1 MLKYIKIPEKR
12 KRCNIIYP
20 LHAIYYLLTPKVSS
34 MSENIIIVLIGISTL
49 LGATGLAALLWGVK
63 TGQFDDKSK
72 FIDAARFDN
81 EEELR
86 DAVMMEEKQK
96 ARKQKQQ
103 NKKKHYMPAD

>member
-1 MLKYIKIPEKR
+1 
-12 KRCNIIYP
+12 
-20 LHAIYYLLTPKVSS
+20 
-34 MSENIIIVLIGISTL
+34 MSENIIIVMIGISTL

-86 DAVMMEEKQK
+86 DAAMMEEKKK

-103 NKKKHYMPAD
+103 DKKKNYMPAD